1 CMHLAP
7 KAQIHRQPG
16 AAPQGSS
23 RPKNTSAEGAIQ
35 FCRPFLPSLPSGDP
49 KQWPPDVV
57 PTRNIAF
64 RAECITPT
72 SMETESSRRGLTK
85 SRLVREALEN
95 AFGQRTQI
103 RTATV
108 YDLTRDLCGSVRGGT
123 RDLASNKKHLA
134 DYGT

>member
-1 CMHLAP
+1 VA
-7 KAQIHRQPG
+7 
-16 AAPQGSS
+16 
-23 RPKNTSAEGAIQ
+23 T
-35 FCRPFLPSLPSGDP
+35 F
-49 KQWPPDVV
+49 DVL

-64 RAECITPT
+64 CAECITLP
-72 SMETESSRRGLTK
+72 SMHAISVKIPHSLKLRMETESSRRGLTK

-108 YDLTRDLCGSVRGGT
+108 YDLTRDLCGSVRGGP